1 MNAALIIAHNTFREA
16 VRDRVLAGIVVGG
29 LVLLG
34 LTRVGSSLAMGE
46 DLRLTVDMGL
56 SVVSLLGLLVILMVG
71 ASLVAKE
78 IDRRTVF
85 NLLSRPLPR
94 PVYLVGKWAGLSGAL
109 AAVALVLATALCV
122 IVTALGRPQHVPA
135 ILQATY
141 LALLELALLTSLA
154 VLFSALSTPVLS
166 ALYTLGFFLAGQWV
180 DDLRTFAA
188 NMPDGLRETL
198 RVLADVLPNLPLF
211 NMRSLAAAGE
221 TTTALHLGLASGY
234 ALLYIGCVL
243 ALAAAAFESRDFK

>member
-1 MNAALIIAHNTFREA
+1 MTQALIIAHNTFREA
-16 VRDRVLAGIVVGG
+16 VRDRMLAGLLVGG

-34 LTRVGSSLAMGE
+34 LTRLGSALAMGE

-56 SVVSLLGLLVILMVG
+56 TVISLLGLLVILMVG
-71 ASLVAKE
+71 SSLVGKE
-78 IDRRTVF
+78 IERRTVF

-109 AAVALVLATALCV
+109 AAVALVLGAALSILV
-122 IVTALGRPQHVPA
+122 SALGHPGHVPA
-135 ILQATY
+135 IVQATW
-141 LALLELALLTSLA
+141 LGILELALLTSLA

-166 ALYTLGFFLAGQWV
+166 ALYTFGFFLAGQWV
-180 DDLRTFAA
+180 DDLRMFAENLPA
-188 NMPDGLRETL
+188 GVREIL

-221 TTTALHLGLASGY
+221 PTSLLHLGLATGY
-234 ALLYIGCVL
+234 ATLYIGCVL

>member
-1 MNAALIIAHNTFREA
+1 MSAFIIAQNTFREA
-16 VRDRVLAGIVVGG
+16 VRDRVLAGILAGG
-29 LVLLG
+29 LVLLA
-34 LTRVGSSLAMGE
+34 LTRVGSALAMGE

-109 AAVALVLATALCV
+109 AAVALVLGTTLCV
-122 IVTALGRPQHVPA
+122 MVSVLGHAGHVPA
-135 ILQATY
+135 IAEATY
-141 LALLELALLTSLA
+141 LAVLELALLTSLA

-188 NMPDGLRETL
+188 NLPAGGREL
-198 RVLADVLPNLPLF
+198 VRLVADVLPNLPLF

-221 TTTALHLGLASGY
+221 TTTALHLGLATGY
-234 ALLYIGCVL
+234 ALLYCGCVL

>member
-1 MNAALIIAHNTFREA
+1 MNVLLIAHNTFREA
-16 VRDRVLAGIVVGG
+16 VRDRVLAGILIAG

-34 LTRVGSSLAMGE
+34 LTRVGSALAMGE
-46 DLRLTVDMGL
+46 DLRLTIDMGL
-56 SVVSLLGLLVILMVG
+56 TVISLLGVLVILMVG

-78 IDRRTVF
+78 IERRTVF

-94 PVYLVGKWAGLSGAL
+94 PVYLIGKWAGLSGAL
-109 AAVALVLATALCV
+109 AVVSVVLGASLAG
-122 IVTALGRPQHVPA
+122 IVSLLGHPGYVPA
-135 ILQATY
+135 IAQATT
-141 LALLELALLTSLA
+141 LAILELALLTSLA

-188 NMPDGLRETL
+188 NLPAGLRELL

-221 TTTALHLGLASGY
+221 PTSALHLGLAAGY
-234 ALLYIGCVL
+234 ALLYSGCVL